1 MKDARFAVSINEKPG
16 NDIEQKCG
24 LYGMD
29 NIEFLISANLGS
41 ALLPLAKVASGGELS
56 RIMLALKTIF
66 AQTDPVQTLIF
77 DEIDTGI
84 GGEIAVA
91 VGSHMKN
98 LAKNRQ
104 IFCITHLASIAVYA
118 DNQVKIE
125 KGVVSGKTSSVA
137 RNIDGEERVEEI
149 ARMLSGDANTQQ
161 SLDHARA
168 MLLKYSGGN

>member
-1 MKDARFAVSINEKPG
+1 MKLHGWTNIADV
-16 NDIEQKCG
+16 DILDEEG
-24 LYGMD
+24 DDVL
-29 NIEFLISANLGS
+29 
-41 ALLPLAKVASGGELS
+41 
-56 RIMLALKTIF
+56 
-66 AQTDPVQTLIF
+66 
-77 DEIDTGI
+77 EIDTYNQI
-84 GGEIAVA
+84 NKNY

>member
-1 MKDARFAVSINEKPG
+1 MK
-16 NDIEQKCG
+16 QK
-24 LYGMD
+24 
-29 NIEFLISANLGS
+29 
-41 ALLPLAKVASGGELS
+41 
-56 RIMLALKTIF
+56 
-66 AQTDPVQTLIF
+66 TLIKKLKLSEKDF
-77 DEIDTGI
+77 QDIKAAIQNAEEKTT
-84 GGEIAVA
+84 GEIAVA

-161 SLDHARA
+161 SLEHARA
-168 MLLKYSGGN
+168 MLLKYRGGN

>member
-1 MKDARFAVSINEKPG
+1 
-16 NDIEQKCG
+16 
-24 LYGMD
+24 
-29 NIEFLISANLGS
+29 
-41 ALLPLAKVASGGELS
+41 
-56 RIMLALKTIF
+56 
-66 AQTDPVQTLIF
+66 
-77 DEIDTGI
+77 
-84 GGEIAVA
+84 
-91 VGSHMKN
+91 MKN